1 MVFRTDAYICIN
13 RIIALTVCILLV
25 IIFETAFGADTRT
38 FTDKMGRIITIQL
51 PVRRAVL
58 FQTPELIPAL
68 GIWDKIVGINRSIYD
83 NDLFKATKPDFEKTL
98 PSLGS
103 AGEVNMEA
111 LLKQK
116 PDIVITWTVKP
127 ETVWFMEK
135 MGLNVITVFPDSI
148 PEFYSVMRMHGNL
161 FGKEKRMEHSIEA
174 MESILNLIKEKTSN
188 IPGHKK
194 KKVIWLN
201 AKPTSVAGGTGL
213 TNDIINLIGG
223 INPASSMLQVYSSAD
238 VSIEQ
243 IVAWNPD
250 VIFIR
255 GFTSYT
261 AKDILTNPQWRH
273 IKAVKEGRVYKGTDW
288 STWSPRLAPIA
299 LWMAKKTY
307 PKYYKDIDLYKLTD
321 EFYRKVFGIPY
332 TKVKR
337 FEE

>member
-1 MVFRTDAYICIN
+1 MVFRTDDEGWMN
-13 RIIALTVCILLV
+13 RIIILMECILFVLLSA
-25 IIFETAFGADTRT
+25 TTLKADTRT
-38 FTDKMGRIITIQL
+38 FTDKMGRVVTVSL

-68 GIWDKIVGINRSIYD
+68 GVWDKIVGISRSAYD
-83 NDLFKATKPDFEKTL
+83 TDLFKATKPDIEMTI

-103 AGEVNMEA
+103 GGDVNMEA

-116 PDIVITWTVKP
+116 PDIVITWSVKP

-148 PEFYSVMRMHGNL
+148 SEFYSVMRMHGSL
-161 FGKEKRMEHSIEA
+161 FGKEKKMEHSIEA
-174 MESILNLIKEKTSN
+174 MESILNLIKEKTSR

-201 AKPTSVAGGTGL
+201 AKPTSVACGTGL

-223 INPASSMLQVYSSAD
+223 INPASSIIQGHSTAD

-255 GFTSYT
+255 GYTSYT
-261 AKDILTNPQWRH
+261 AKDILTNPQWRN
-273 IKAVKEGRVYKGTDW
+273 IRAVKEGRVYKGPDW

-299 LWMAKKTY
+299 LWMAMKTY
-307 PKYYKDIDLYKLTD
+307 PEYFSGIDFEKIAD
-321 EFYRKVFGIPY
+321 DFYRKVFGIPY
-332 TKVKR
+332 RKVNKN
-337 FEE
+337 